1 MVYKNSNHLSLD
13 LEIATGACAGGL
25 AGALT
30 TPLDVIKTLLQTQR
44 KPLATKQSK
53 QPSSTPPAA
62 PKITHYYTGI
72 WEGMLWNY
80 KHQGFGGLFKGIGP
94 RVAWT
99 AMQSGLMFVI
109 YEQSL
114 EILEKVEKKNIKIF

>member
-1 MVYKNSNHLSLD
+1 MMFKNSNHLNLEW
-13 LEIATGACAGGL
+13 EIATGACAGGL

-30 TPLDVIKTLLQTQR
+30 TPLDVIKTLLQTQKR
-44 KPLATKQSK
+44 PLTTKQPK
-53 QPSSTPPAA
+53 QPSTI
-62 PKITHYYTGI
+62 PKSTHYYTGI

-80 KHQGFGGLFKGIGP
+80 KHQGIGGLFKGIGP

-109 YEQSL
+109 YERVL
-114 EILEKVEKKNIKIF
+114 EILDE